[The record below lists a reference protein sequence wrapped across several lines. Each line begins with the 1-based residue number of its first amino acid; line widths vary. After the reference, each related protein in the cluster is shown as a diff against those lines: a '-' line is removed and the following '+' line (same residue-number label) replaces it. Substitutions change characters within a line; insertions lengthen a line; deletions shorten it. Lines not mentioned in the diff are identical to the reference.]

1 MFGPI
6 RVLAVRPRLTSAIV
20 VGAVTG
26 LALGLLPHPWTAYS
40 RGLIGWDIG
49 CIWLAVSNLIGM
61 AGRSPEEIRCRAAVQ
76 DEGKGLIL
84 ALVLAAAA
92 FSIGAIGIELS
103 LAKSAHGLEKSIR
116 IGLAFV
122 TVALSWFVVQL
133 IFALHYAHEYY
144 LPAPDCEPDSITGG
158 LAFPPGELPDYW
170 DFLHFAIVIGVAS
183 QTADIGFLSKTLRR
197 IGTVHGVIAFVFN
210 TVVLAL
216 TINLLAGLF

>member
-1 MFGPI
+1 MIGPI
-6 RVLAVRPRLTSAIV
+6 RILVARPRLMTAIV
-20 VGAVTG
+20 VGIVVG
-26 LALGLLPHPWTAYS
+26 LLLGLVPHPWTAYS
-40 RGLIGWDIG
+40 RGLVGWDVG
-49 CIWLAVSNLIGM
+49 CIWLVASNLVGM

-76 DEGKGLIL
+76 DEGKGFIL

-92 FSIGAIGIELS
+92 VSIGAIGIELS
-103 LAKSAHGLEKSIR
+103 LAKSAHGVEKTIR
-116 IGLAFV
+116 IGLAFA

-144 LPAPDCEPDSITGG
+144 LPAEDCEPDSITGG
-158 LAFPPGELPDYW
+158 LAFPDGELPDYW

-183 QTADIGFLSKTLRR
+183 QTADIGFTSKTLRR